1 MINRTGWHW
10 LKIFADLAT
19 LDYHDLT
26 YVRKVMSPEY
36 LDEYF
41 SQHPSDLDYLQLL
54 NLYQA
59 ICCRAEQP
67 FESNT
72 SQSHIDK
79 AIQLNLKF
87 AECKLRAFLEAEL
100 GENLVLSGIATK
112 YGHFIQHV
120 LVRKSDTGEFVGVE
134 KFKAEAGG
142 LIQLDEIICKDD
154 EQM

>member
-10 LKIFADLAT
+10 LKLFSDLAT

-26 YVRKVMSPEY
+26 YVRKVMSSEY
-36 LDEYF
+36 LAEYF
-41 SQHPSDLDYLQLL
+41 SQHASDLDYLQLL
-54 NLYQA
+54 NLHQS

-67 FESNT
+67 LETNN
-72 SQSHIDK
+72 SHLDK

-87 AECKLRAFLEAEL
+87 AECKLRVFLEVEL
-100 GENLVLSGIATK
+100 GNNLVLSGIATK

-120 LVRKSDTGEFVGVE
+120 LLRKRDTGEFVDIE
-134 KFKAEAGG
+134 QFKTEATG
-142 LIQLDEIICKDD
+142 LIQLEEIICKED